1 MRCGDIP
8 EAFGKFAR
16 KVMRQSD
23 LISCKQRKPSQKND
37 HWIEVADDLNSA
49 LRAVK
54 ATEDLLR
61 SDTRYSGPY
70 SLAQVLYVDIVN
82 TLGYFYDQSVE
93 ESALLSSVI
102 LEEQT
107 DARYFCSDSLS
118 VADPRLRNAFLISDP
133 GISAPVVSTCDTT
146 TLAELDDDVKNI

>member
-1 MRCGDIP
+1 M
-8 EAFGKFAR
+8 
-16 KVMRQSD
+16 
-23 LISCKQRKPSQKND
+23 
-37 HWIEVADDLNSA
+37 
-49 LRAVK
+49 
-54 ATEDLLR
+54 
-61 SDTRYSGPY
+61 
-70 SLAQVLYVDIVN
+70 LYVDIVN